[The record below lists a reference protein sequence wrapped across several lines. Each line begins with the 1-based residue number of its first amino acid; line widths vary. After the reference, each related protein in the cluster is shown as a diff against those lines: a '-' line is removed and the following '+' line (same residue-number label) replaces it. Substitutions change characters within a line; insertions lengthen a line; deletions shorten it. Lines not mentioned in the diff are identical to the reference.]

1 MTATKLTAEDL
12 IEQLQ
17 GMSRE
22 ETTEVLSHLKKAEL
36 VELAKVAGIS
46 VDRAGNKDRIIG
58 QIANHYGFRRLNKA
72 MAQRPD
78 MVR

>member
-1 MTATKLTAEDL
+1 MTSTKLTAEEL
-12 IEQLQ
+12 TQQLA

-22 ETTEVLSHLKKAEL
+22 ETTETLSQLKKAEL

-58 QIANHYGFRRLNKA
+58 QISNHFGFRRLNQA

>member
-46 VDRAGNKDRIIG
+46 IDRAGNKDRIIG
-58 QIANHYGFRRLNKA
+58 QISNHFGFRRLNKA

>member
-22 ETTEVLSHLKKAEL
+22 ETTEALSHLRKAEL
-36 VELAKVAGIS
+36 VELARVAGIS

-58 QIANHYGFRRLNKA
+58 QISNHYGFRRLNQA
-72 MAQRPD
+72 MAERPD